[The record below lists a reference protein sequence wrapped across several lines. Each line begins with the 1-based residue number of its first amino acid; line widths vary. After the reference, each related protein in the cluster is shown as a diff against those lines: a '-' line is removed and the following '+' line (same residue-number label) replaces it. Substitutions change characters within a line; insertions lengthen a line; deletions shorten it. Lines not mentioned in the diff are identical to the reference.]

1 MFATLPF
8 NQRFSPVN
16 VFFCSNFWL
25 AARFSKHD
33 LTDESFVCHQTVT
46 RRIGASCAGAPQP
59 RQPHQRARTSGSSA
73 STALRGMGNFLD
85 TPITEKETEVGEGLG
100 MSYGL
105 SAMQGWRAQMEDDHL
120 QAFGLPDVRARPP
133 STHDALHLRSPR
145 SQRRMCH
152 DVPRHSHGAFFLTSA
167 GA

>member
-1 MFATLPF
+1 
-8 NQRFSPVN
+8 
-16 VFFCSNFWL
+16 
-25 AARFSKHD
+25 
-33 LTDESFVCHQTVT
+33 
-46 RRIGASCAGAPQP
+46 
-59 RQPHQRARTSGSSA
+59 
-73 STALRGMGNFLD
+73 MGNFLD